1 MNEEEFILYHK
12 VLDKMKKHKAKY
24 PLLYNN
30 DKYQFIKKFE
40 HKISNDATKGVMLF
54 KLGNKYIT
62 SIFIDNGYDSIIT
75 NLHGQ
80 VASSEEEIN
89 TSFDKL
95 VGYVKTNDVMT
106 ILENVNFDKKIY
118 QTLIK

>member
-75 NLHGQ
+75 NLYGQ
-80 VASSEEEIN
+80 VASREEEIN
-89 TSFDKL
+89 TFMKQSNYLKL
-95 VGYVKTNDVMT
+95 F
-106 ILENVNFDKKIY
+106 ILKNFKF
-118 QTLIK
+118 LEFFF